1 MKPRDKTKGTLSP
14 SKKITFKRLG
24 KPPLGRVSFNV
35 LIPNLLTLIALC
47 AGFSAVRFAM
57 INRWELAAAA
67 IFVAA
72 VFDGLDGRIARLIG
86 GASRFGAE
94 LDSLSDFVSFGVA
107 PSLIVYLHSLQ
118 SLGKWGWVGALF
130 FTVCCALRLARFN
143 TLSIEADLKKKISPT
158 WTSKFFL
165 GVPVPAGAGFA
176 LIPLM
181 IEFEFELLYPLSPY
195 IYFIALIASGL
206 LMISRIHTYAFKS
219 IQLRTKLVLP
229 VFVGVGVL
237 VAGFI
242 TNPWLTLI
250 ILGTIYLCSIP
261 FSMRDYRRLL
271 KLSMA
276 SKKEA

>member
-1 MKPRDKTKGTLSP
+1 MALKKPLTQ
-14 SKKITFKRLG
+14 KKITFKRLR

-57 INRWELAAAA
+57 INRWEFAAAA
-67 IFVAA
+67 VFVAA

-118 SLGKWGWVGALF
+118 LLGKWGWIGALF
-130 FTVCCALRLARFN
+130 YTVCCALRLARFN
-143 TLSIEADLKKKISPT
+143 TLSIEADLKKHISPT
-158 WTSKFFL
+158 WASKFFL

-176 LIPLM
+176 LLPLLV
-181 IEFEFELLYPLSPY
+181 EFELGMIQAFSPF
-195 IYFIALIASGL
+195 IYFIALIVSGL
-206 LMISRIHTYAFKS
+206 LMISRIRTYAFKS
-219 IQLRTKLVLP
+219 IQLRTKWVLP
-229 VFVGVGVL
+229 VFVSVGLL

-242 TNPWLTLI
+242 TNPCLTLI
-250 ILGTIYLCSIP
+250 ILGIIYLCSMP
-261 FSMRDYRRLL
+261 FSMYNYNRLR
-271 KLSMA
+271 KIG
-276 SKKEA
+276 SKE

>member
-1 MKPRDKTKGTLSP
+1 MPPK
-14 SKKITFKRLG
+14 SKKITFTRLR
-24 KPPLGRVSFNV
+24 KPPLGRISFNV

-47 AGFSAVRFAM
+47 AGFSAVRFAL
-57 INRWELAAAA
+57 INRWEFAAAA

-94 LDSLSDFVSFGVA
+94 LDSLADFVSFGVA
-107 PSLIVYLHSLQ
+107 PSLIIYLHSLQ
-118 SLGKWGWVGALF
+118 LLGKWGWVGALF

-143 TLSIEADLKKKISPT
+143 TLSIEADLKKHISPP
-158 WTSKFFL
+158 WASKFYL

-181 IEFEFELLYPLSPY
+181 IEFELGMHVTLSPY
-195 IYFIALIASGL
+195 IYFVVLITSGL

-219 IQLRTKLVLP
+219 IQLHTKWILP
-229 VFVGVGVL
+229 VFVSVGLL

-242 TNPWLTLI
+242 TNPWLTLM
-250 ILGTIYLCSIP
+250 ILGAVYLCSMP
-261 FSMRDYRRLL
+261 FSTRDYKRFL
-271 KLSMA
+271 KTSLA
-276 SKKEA
+276 SPKMKTPHQS